1 MQKPFSGEKKNIFFL
16 LSLLKQRPL
25 PRIVHAFGE
34 RFKTCF
40 WNENHPELF
49 ASPSTM
55 LSGTQKSLA

>member
-1 MQKPFSGEKKNIFFL
+1 
-16 LSLLKQRPL
+16 L

-55 LSGTQKSLA
+55 LSGTQKSLFQFKSGATHEHAHIC